1 MSMAAA
7 AAVGAAFWAVSQ
19 ANAPESFGNVAQLT
33 RTRTD
38 LPEVVAKPTP
48 APVLIA
54 PRIINNA
61 PPQVIAAKYVKPA
74 PPAPLKRRS
83 PKPQAAAEPAPLPG
97 EASFQKTIAAMQ
109 QTLGAGDSV
118 NLSPKLRAVYE
129 RNVALLDQAIRASQ
143 KTARRNPQDADAA
156 EFLYSSYRSKVDLLS
171 AIANQTRPLIAE
183 R

>member
-33 RTRTD
+33 RTRMD

-54 PRIINNA
+54 TRIINNG
-61 PPQVIAAKYVKPA
+61 PQTVAAKYVKPA

-83 PKPQAAAEPAPLPG
+83 SKPQVTAEPAPLPG